1 MTIGI
6 AAFGPNAGQA
16 VFDALRTAELVGHG
30 AIGGFVSLVVIG
42 EDGKLHR
49 GETQRGG
56 TRGLFEGDA
65 VPAHIARARYAALM
79 SSGPDR
85 PSPLSQFTPADARI
99 GLVTGH
105 RLPNTVGAAGIALNE
120 EVLGL
125 MGQGMTPA
133 EAVERVV
140 RENPTSDAGII
151 ALSLDGEVFAEDTA
165 YVARFPDRGQAV
177 LGSVDQ
183 GAVVAVLHNAIR
195 PYRSL
200 AALVAE
206 TALDRMDPPDAA
218 DDTLRLSA
226 GLPIRKGP
234 VNAIQI
240 DETHAVTS
248 LTVSDPKYLAGSWS
262 MGLGPMV
269 PILMDDK
276 VVAHALYEPYLVIA
290 SGCLASIDGADALQI
305 PIRHARQ

>member
-16 VFDALRTAELVGHG
+16 VFDALRVAELVGHG

-42 EDGKLHR
+42 EGGKLYR
-49 GETQRGG
+49 TETQRGG
-56 TRGLFEGDA
+56 TRGLFDGGA
-65 VPAHIARARYAALM
+65 MPLPMARARHAALM

-85 PSPLSQFTPADARI
+85 PPPLSQFTPADARV

-105 RLPNTVGAAGIALNE
+105 RLPNTIGASGIALNE

-140 RENPTSDAGII
+140 RENPTGDAGII
-151 ALSLDGEVFAEDTA
+151 ALSLDGEVFADDTA

-183 GAVVAVLHNAIR
+183 GAIVAVLHNAIR

-200 AALVAE
+200 ATLVAE

-218 DDTLRLSA
+218 DDTLRLKA
-226 GLPIRKGP
+226 GLPIRKGA
-234 VNAIQI
+234 VNAIQV
-240 DETHAVTS
+240 DKSHAATS
-248 LTVSDPKYLAGSWS
+248 LTVSDVKYLAGNWN

-276 VVAHALYEPYLVIA
+276 VVAHALYEPYLVIV
-290 SGCLASIDGADALQI
+290 SGCLASIDGADSLQI
-305 PIRHARQ
+305 PVRHSRD